1 MLQIKDIHTYY
12 GDSYIL
18 QGMDMEVKPERI
30 IAILG
35 RNGMGKTTLMRSVI
49 GFNHPRRGAII
60 YNDVD
65 ITHLEPY
72 LISAQGISLV
82 PQGRQIFTSLTVDE
96 NLKVAFSEKN
106 NKWDIE
112 KVYERFPALGKRKK
126 QMGGSLSGGEQ
137 QMLAIGRSLMT
148 GPSLLLLDEPT
159 EGLSPLLVQ
168 IVGKVVRELHDGGI
182 SILLVEQKLG
192 FALKYSDLIHIISKG
207 RIVCSLSP
215 AELVENQAIRSQYLG
230 V

>member
-49 GFNHPRRGAII
+49 GFNHPRRGAIV

-72 LISAQGISLV
+72 LIAAQGLSLV

-96 NLKVAFSEKN
+96 NLKVAYSGRN
-106 NKWDIE
+106 TKWGFE
-112 KVYERFPALGKRKK
+112 KVYE
-126 QMGGSLSGGEQ
+126 
-137 QMLAIGRSLMT
+137 
-148 GPSLLLLDEPT
+148 
-159 EGLSPLLVQ
+159 
-168 IVGKVVRELHDGGI
+168 
-182 SILLVEQKLG
+182 
-192 FALKYSDLIHIISKG
+192 
-207 RIVCSLSP
+207 
-215 AELVENQAIRSQYLG
+215 
-230 V
+230 